1 MRPIL
6 CGLAALLYSW
16 TAAWPAGLVNDV
28 RAAIAHNDF
37 GAAERLTRES
47 LAKGTTPEGILA
59 LSWLGRGA
67 LAAKQFDK
75 ADAYASETRD
85 LSMKLLRTRKLD
97 DEQSLP
103 TAFGAYM
110 EVHAQVLA
118 ARGQVADA
126 VEFLQQ
132 QLETYGNTSL
142 PERIQKNINLLSLE
156 GKPAPPLE
164 EAEWLGAK
172 PPGLQSLRGHPVLLF
187 FWAHWCPDCK
197 AEAPVIAGLQKTF
210 GPKGLVV
217 ISPTKLYGYVNRGD
231 EAQPD
236 VEKPY
241 IEQVRAHYYA
251 TMGDMFVPVSSRNFQ
266 AYGVSTTPTLVLID
280 RTGTVR
286 TYHPGNMTNEEL
298 SAQIQTLLSR

>member
-1 MRPIL
+1 MRPIF
-6 CGLAALLYSW
+6 CGLAAFLYSW
-16 TAAWPAGLVNDV
+16 TAAWPAGLVTDV

-37 GAAERLTRES
+37 VSAERLTRES
-47 LAKGTTPEGILA
+47 LAKGATAGNVLA

-67 LAAKQFDK
+67 LAAKQLDK

-85 LSMKLLRTRKLD
+85 LSIQLLRTRKLD

-110 EVHAQVLA
+110 EVHAQALA

-126 VEFLQQ
+126 VEFLQR

-142 PERIQKNINLLSLE
+142 HERIRKNINLLSLE

-164 EAEWLGAK
+164 EAVWLGPK
-172 PPGLQSLRGHPVLLF
+172 PPALDSLRGHPVLLF

-197 AEAPVIAGLQKTF
+197 AEAPVIAGLQKSF

-217 ISPTKLYGYVNRGD
+217 ISPTKLYGYVKGGED
-231 EAQPD
+231 AQPE
-236 VEKPY
+236 VERPY
-241 IEQVRAHYYA
+241 IEQVRAQYYSA
-251 TMGDMFVPVSSRNFQ
+251 LGDMLVPVSSRNFQ
-266 AYGVSTTPTLVLID
+266 VYGVSTTPTLVLID
-280 RTGTVR
+280 RNGTVR

-298 SAQIQTLLSR
+298 STQIQALLSK

>member
-6 CGLAALLYSW
+6 CGLAAFFYSW
-16 TAAWPAGLVNDV
+16 TAAWPAGLVTDV

-37 GAAERLTRES
+37 AAAERLTRES
-47 LAKGTTPEGILA
+47 LAKGTTPEGVLA
-59 LSWLGRGA
+59 LSWLSRSA
-67 LAAKQFDK
+67 LAAKQLDK

-85 LSMKLLRTRKLD
+85 LSLKLLRARKM
-97 DEQSLP
+97 DEEPSLP

-118 ARGQVADA
+118 ARGEVADA

-132 QLETYGNTSL
+132 QLETYTNTSL
-142 PERIQKNINLLSLE
+142 HERIQKNINLLNLE

-164 EAEWLGAK
+164 EALWLGAK
-172 PPGLQSLRGHPVLLF
+172 PPALDSLRGHPVLLF

-231 EAQPD
+231 EAQPE

-241 IEQVRAHYYA
+241 IEKVRVQYYSIL
-251 TMGDMFVPVSSRNFQ
+251 GDMFVPVSSRNFQ
-266 AYGVSTTPTLVLID
+266 IYGVSTTPTLVLIG
-280 RTGTVR
+280 RNGIVR

-298 SAQIQTLLSR
+298 SSRIQALLSK

>member
-1 MRPIL
+1 MRPIF
-6 CGLAALLYSW
+6 CGLAAFLYSW
-16 TAAWPAGLVNDV
+16 TAAWPAGLVTDV

-37 GAAERLTRES
+37 VSAERLTRES
-47 LAKGTTPEGILA
+47 LAKGATPEGVLA

-67 LAAKQFDK
+67 LAAKQLDK

-85 LSMKLLRTRKLD
+85 LSVRLLRNRKLD

-142 PERIQKNINLLSLE
+142 HERIQKNINLLSLE

-164 EAEWLGAK
+164 EAVWLGAK
-172 PPGLQSLRGHPVLLF
+172 PPALDTLRGHPVLLF

-197 AEAPVIAGLQKTF
+197 AEAPVIAGLQKSF

-217 ISPTKLYGYVNRGD
+217 VSPTKLYGYVKGGQD
-231 EAQPD
+231 AQPE
-236 VEKPY
+236 VERPY
-241 IEQVRAHYYA
+241 IEQVRAQYYSA
-251 TMGDMFVPVSSRNFQ
+251 LGGMSVPVSSRNFQ
-266 AYGVSTTPTLVLID
+266 IYGVSTTPTLVLID
-280 RTGTVR
+280 PNGIVR
-286 TYHPGNMTNEEL
+286 TYHPGNMTDDEL
-298 SAQIQTLLSR
+298 SAQIQALLSK

>member
-1 MRPIL
+1 MRPIV

-37 GAAERLTRES
+37 VAAERLTRES

-67 LAAKQFDK
+67 LAANQLDK
-75 ADAYASETRD
+75 ADAYAGETRD

-132 QLETYGNTSL
+132 QLEIYGGTSL
-142 PERIQKNINLLSLE
+142 HERIQKNINLLSLE
-156 GKPAPPLE
+156 GKPAPALE

-172 PPGLQSLRGHPVLLF
+172 PPALDTLRGHPVLLF

-197 AEAPVIAGLQKTF
+197 AEAPVIAGLQKSF

-231 EAQPD
+231 EAQAD

-241 IEQVRAHYYA
+241 IEQVRAHYYS

-266 AYGVSTTPTLVLID
+266 VYGVSTTPTLVLVD
-280 RTGTVR
+280 RNGIVR
-286 TYHPGNMTNEEL
+286 TYHPGNMTNDEL
-298 SAQIQTLLSR
+298 SAQVQTLLSK